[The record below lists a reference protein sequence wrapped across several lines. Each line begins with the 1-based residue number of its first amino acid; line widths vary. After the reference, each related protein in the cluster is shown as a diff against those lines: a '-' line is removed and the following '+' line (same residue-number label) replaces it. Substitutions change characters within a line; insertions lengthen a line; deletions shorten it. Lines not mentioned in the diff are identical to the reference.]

1 MCHLRGT
8 NIRISVTC
16 STCYRPFSGTWYTYH
31 DDSQVCSQ
39 SPGTEKL
46 MGKIQVKIA
55 ALIRYFGGGGS
66 LLLRRWP
73 LHTRQDY
80 RRRHVHRV
88 QSYWDLVAHLM
99 WLALV
104 QLENMS

>member
-1 MCHLRGT
+1 M
-8 NIRISVTC
+8 
-16 STCYRPFSGTWYTYH
+16 
-31 DDSQVCSQ
+31 
-39 SPGTEKL
+39 
-46 MGKIQVKIA
+46 
-55 ALIRYFGGGGS
+55 
-66 LLLRRWP
+66 LLRRWP